1 MKTEFSR
8 SDLILRKKLRQYLL
22 PTMASFAA
30 LSLNEF
36 LDSMIV
42 SNLLGSRAMAVVN
55 LGMPLMLVYAAIYCL
70 LGNGAATVY
79 AVFLGKRDH
88 ESAGK
93 SLTVSMSVALAVGLV
108 IFGAGMLFINPFV
121 RLLCRDAEL
130 MSRFVVYFRVL
141 LLSAPFLTTILTFTT
156 MLPSAGYPGYSMA
169 VNVVANVVNIIM
181 DYVYIHVFHMG
192 VEGAAWATLTGYLV
206 GLVFILVLIMTG
218 KIHVHVSRKLKASF
232 ALLKEVVKLGGP
244 DAMTQIGFALQFAF
258 CNATASA
265 LAGTAGIVAFS
276 LCIQANSIVSVFLGA
291 VMGSSIPILSLLH
304 GQRDY
309 NGESS
314 ILKTAMRWQLLM
326 AAVLSLILVVF
337 ARQTAAIYNIR
348 DAGEVLIAVR
358 ALRIYCLMLFIRS
371 AIILYFRYLKVVGF
385 AGYAT
390 IVSALDSFAAII
402 PIAWLMSRIFGI
414 SGLWWAFPTA
424 ALLILLFVLIRN
436 IMIMSRSKGRFKGL
450 LLVENDE
457 NSTPVL
463 DVTIGDD
470 PDAISEISE
479 KMQAICEQ
487 SGIVGRNAVLAALAV
502 EEMAVYITGKSDR
515 KAYMDILVRLHR
527 GNVIIDFR
535 TLGSAFDP
543 LSDAGEDNWE
553 NVRLLRGVASSIEN
567 EYMLGMNS
575 TRIVVGCEEEP
586 SSDSSS

>member
-22 PTMASFAA
+22 PTMASYAA

-55 LGMPLMLVYAAIYCL
+55 LGMPLMLIYAGIYCL

-93 SLTVSMSVALAVGLV
+93 GLTVSMFVALTVGLA
-108 IFGAGMLFINPFV
+108 ILGIGMVFMNPFS
-121 RLLCRDAEL
+121 RLLCKDAEL
-130 MSRFVVYFRVL
+130 MPQFIVYFRVL

-181 DYVYIHVFHMG
+181 DYVYIHVFHIG

-206 GLVFILVLIMTG
+206 GLLFLVILIMAR
-218 KIHVHVSRKLKASF
+218 KIRVYVSRKLKASF
-232 ALLKEVVKLGGP
+232 SLFKDVLKQGGP

-258 CNATASA
+258 YNATASA

-276 LCIQANSIVSVFLGA
+276 LCVQANSIAFIFLGA
-291 VMGSSIPILSLLH
+291 VMGSSIPIISLLH

-309 NGESS
+309 NGEAS
-314 ILKTAMRWQLLM
+314 ILKTAMRWQLLI
-326 AAVLSLILVVF
+326 AAALCGILVVF
-337 ARQTAAIYNIR
+337 AYQIAAIYNIR
-348 DAGEVLIAVR
+348 EAREVLLSVQ

-371 AIILYFRYLKVVGF
+371 AVILYFRYLKVAGF
-385 AGYAT
+385 PGYA
-390 IVSALDSFAAII
+390 IIISALDSFAAII
-402 PIAWLMSRIFGI
+402 PIAWLMSRLFGI

-424 ALLILLFVLIRN
+424 ALMLLFFVVIRN
-436 IMIMSRSKGRFKGL
+436 FLIMSRSKGSFKGM

-457 NSTPVL
+457 NSLPVL

-470 PDAISEISE
+470 PDSISGISE
-479 KMQAICEQ
+479 KMQTVCEQ
-487 SGIVGRNAVLAALAV
+487 NGIAGRNAVLAALAV
-502 EEMAVYITGKSDR
+502 EEMAVYITGKNDH
-515 KAYMDILVRLHR
+515 KAYMDILVRLHK

-543 LSDAGEDNWE
+543 LSDNDEDNWE
-553 NVRLLRGVASSIEN
+553 NVRLLRGIATSIEN
-567 EYMLGMNS
+567 DYMLGMNS